1 ANMPLEEPEDEVAI
15 GKLCDYMKEN
25 GIKPT
30 VLVHRGHSYHLPLTL
45 DRLSKENRIVIL
57 GSCGGYHNLSTVL
70 SKAPN
75 ANIISSKQTGA
86 MSINEPIIKAINDQ
100 ILAGQDINW
109 ITTWQA
115 LGRQFSTANKSI
127 KEMFDDYMPPHK
139 NLGAIF
145 IKAYRR
151 LFNADI

>member
-1 ANMPLEEPEDEVAI
+1 ERI
-15 GKLCDYMKEN
+15 
-25 GIKPT
+25 
-30 VLVHRGHSYHLPLTL
+30 
-45 DRLSKENRIVIL
+45 SKENKIVIL

-100 ILAGQDINW
+100 ISAGQDINW
-109 ITTWQA
+109 ITTWQT
-115 LGRQFSTANKSI
+115 LGGNFSTSNKTI
-127 KEMFDDYMPPHK
+127 KEMFDDYVPPHK

-151 LFNADI
+151 LFNADM